1 MDVRYL
7 EIQEYLVKQA
17 VLGDDMAFS
26 EIYGCIYKDMYRY
39 AYYMLGNEHEA
50 EDVVSD
56 TVMDVYVGLQK
67 LKDIS
72 RFKSWVFKI
81 LSNKCK
87 KKRKQYITKN
97 ISIDDENANV
107 DLKAVQIDLEQR
119 YDLENALN
127 TLKFDEKAVIIL
139 SSFEGYKSDE
149 IGEILKMKPVTA
161 RSKLKRALEKLEK
174 KLRC

>member
-1 MDVRYL
+1 M
-7 EIQEYLVKQA
+7 
-17 VLGDDMAFS
+17 
-26 EIYGCIYKDMYRY
+26 
-39 AYYMLGNEHEA
+39 
-50 EDVVSD
+50 
-56 TVMDVYVGLQK
+56 
-67 LKDIS
+67 
-72 RFKSWVFKI
+72 
-81 LSNKCK
+81 
-87 KKRKQYITKN
+87 
-97 ISIDDENANV
+97 
-107 DLKAVQIDLEQR
+107 KAVQIDLEQR